1 MIEICF
7 VEHCSVETSDNGAR
21 LSFVGGTPPPP
32 PEPVIRSVSLKGAA
46 STSKCDIPSMGGG
59 VTFDRYGF
67 VHGCKRCGVSVH
79 DQHASGANE
88 NTLEKKLERHF
99 VG

>member
-21 LSFVGGTPPPP
+21 LSFVGGTPP
-32 PEPVIRSVSLKGAA
+32 EPVIRSVSLKGAA
-46 STSKCDIPSMGGG
+46 STSKCGIPPKYWGS